1 MVKRLYIPLP
11 EVAARR
17 SIVARLLAREEHE
30 LTAAQLDQVGQLT
43 QGYSGADMANLCKEA
58 AMGPIRSMDFTQIQT
73 ISKAELRKISFQVCK
88 VFRLTV

>member
-1 MVKRLYIPLP
+1 MVKRLYIQLP

-58 AMGPIRSMDFTQIQT
+58 AMGPIRSMDFSQIQR
-73 ISKAELRKISFQVCK
+73 ISKAELRKISFQV
-88 VFRLTV
+88 